1 MKEIT
6 TVFIAKITFIEKH
19 LSDEAAGIISGFD
32 RDTLKSNLE
41 KELKTELAIDDIH
54 IRDLKLF
61 IRDEEETDG

>member
-6 TVFIAKITFIEKH
+6 TVFTAEITFIEKH
-19 LSDEAAGIISGFD
+19 LSDEAASIISGFD
-32 RDTLKSNLE
+32 RNELKSDLE